1 VSITLTEDQQAAYYA
16 FTAFISDP
24 DQDILLI
31 SGYAGTG
38 KTTLIKTLRDDLTAL
53 LAGEAALTGEKNWGV
68 EFTATTNKAAE
79 AFAQLTGEEVSTLH
93 SFLGLTVSTNY
104 KTKKTTLRASQA
116 QSKKE
121 SAGEYKQKI
130 IFVDEAS
137 MVDHELLKALMDLVE
152 DCKIVFIGDPAQLPP
167 VKSKGCPVYQ
177 QGWPEVRLEKV
188 VRQAEGSPII
198 DFATCFR
205 NTVNGHE
212 WLQGFMP
219 DGTIIQNCDRDT
231 FDKLLNE
238 EFTRTDWNPA
248 DSKVL
253 SYTNDAVDTYNHRI
267 RDAVHGSP
275 HLQQRDWAVVN
286 QAYIGKGWSFRTDQ
300 LVYITSMQPKTLY
313 GVDGWNMT
321 LEGHYNIF
329 MAASRDAKKK
339 LIAKLRR
346 EKKWE
351 SVREVED
358 EWIDLRASYACTIN
372 KSQGSTYDRI
382 FIDLNDLQRCRNP
395 NQLARLMYVAV
406 SRARHQIICTGDLVA
421 QERQVA

>member
-1 VSITLTEDQQAAYYA
+1 MSITLTEDQQAAYYA

-79 AFAQLTGEEVSTLH
+79 AFAQLTGEEVTTIH
-93 SFLGLTVSTNY
+93 SFLGLKVVTDY
-104 KTKKTTLRASQA
+104 KTKKTVLKDTHAKAKR
-116 QSKKE
+116 E
-121 SAGEYKQKI
+121 MAGEYKQKI
-130 IFVDEAS
+130 LFVDEAS
-137 MVDHELLKALMDLVE
+137 MVNHELLQKLLDTLE

-212 WLQGFMP
+212 WLQGFKP
-219 DGTIIQNCDRDT
+219 DGTAIQNCDRNSFDT
-231 FDKLLNE
+231 QLE
-238 EFTRTDWNPA
+238 QEFNRPDWSPE

-253 SYTNDAVDTYNHRI
+253 AYTNDAVNRYNHLI
-267 RDAVHGSP
+267 RDIVHGSP
-275 HLQQRDWAVVN
+275 HLQAGDWAVVN
-286 QAYIGKGWSFRTDQ
+286 QAYISKGWSFRTDQ
-300 LVYITSMQPKTLY
+300 IVRITSMQPKTLY
-313 GVDGWNMT
+313 GLDGWNMT
-321 LEGHYNIF
+321 VEGHYNIF
-329 MAASRDAKKK
+329 MPVSQDQKKK
-339 LIAKLRR
+339 LIAKLR
-346 EKKWE
+346 KADKWHM
-351 SVREVED
+351 VTEVED

-421 QERQVA
+421 EERQVA

>member
-1 VSITLTEDQQAAYYA
+1 MSITLTEDQQAAYYA

-38 KTTLIKTLRDDLTAL
+38 KTTLIKTLRDDLSSL
-53 LAGEAALTGEKNWGV
+53 LAGEAALTEKNWGV

-79 AFAQLTGEEVSTLH
+79 AFAELTGEEVTTIH
-93 SFLGLTVSTNY
+93 SFLGLKVDTDY
-104 KTKKTTLRASQA
+104 KTKKTVLRDTQA
-116 QSKKE
+116 QSKRKA
-121 SAGEYKQKI
+121 AGEYKQKI
-130 IFVDEAS
+130 LFVDEAS
-137 MVDHELLKALMDLVE
+137 MVDHQLLQKILDTLE
-152 DCKIVFIGDPAQLPP
+152 DSKIVFIGDPAQLPP

-177 QGWPEVRLEKV
+177 QGWPEVKLEKI

-212 WLQGFMP
+212 WLQGFKP

-231 FDKLLNE
+231 FDKLLND
-238 EFTRTDWNPA
+238 EFTRADWNPTE
-248 DSKVL
+248 SKVL
-253 SYTNDAVDTYNHRI
+253 SYTNDAVDRYNHRI
-267 RDAVHGSP
+267 RDSVHGSP
-275 HLQQRDWAVVN
+275 HLQQGDWAVVN
-286 QAYIGKGWSFRTDQ
+286 QAYIGKGWSFKTDQ
-300 LVYITSMQPKTLY
+300 VVHITSMQPKTQY
-313 GVDGWNMT
+313 DVDGWSMT
-321 LEGHYNIF
+321 VDKQYNIF
-329 MAASRDAKKK
+329 MATSRDAKKA
-339 LIAKLRR
+339 LIRKLRT
-346 EKKWE
+346 EKKWDTL
-351 SVREVED
+351 REVQD

-382 FIDLNDLQRCRNP
+382 FIDLNDLQRCRDP

-421 QERQVA
+421 EERQVA